1 MKRVAIDM
9 DGVLYDLL
17 TPWLKEYNEIFSD
30 DLSPEQIT
38 TYDLSHYIKCDKESL
53 NYILERPDFWEKIE
67 LYDGVYEAI
76 DRLTNDPEIDLL
88 FVTATSYKT
97 AAAKFQ
103 RILELLP
110 MIKKENIIITGRKYL
125 INADIFVDDWEEN
138 LKKMENLVN
147 KNMFLITQNYNRSF
161 PATQYGITRCNSLAE
176 AVDLI
181 LKGE

>member
-17 TPWLKEYNEIFSD
+17 TPWIKEYNEIFGD
-30 DLSPEQIT
+30 NLSPEQIT

-53 NYILERPDFWEKIE
+53 NYILERPDFWGKIE

-76 DRLTNDPEIDLL
+76 DRLSQDPEIDLL
-88 FVTATSYKT
+88 FVTATTYKT

-103 RILELLP
+103 RIFDLLP
-110 MIKKENIIITGRKYL
+110 MVNKENIIITGRKYL

-138 LKKMENLVN
+138 LKKMENSVN
-147 KNMFLITQNYNRSF
+147 KIMFLITQNYNKNF
-161 PATQYGITRCNSLAE
+161 PAEQYGIIRCSSLAR